1 MAIEARQ
8 LASAINDGKSNLRKN
23 WALSMRTNWSRQE
36 TLAALHVYMLL
47 SFGQL
52 HARNPLIGQLA
63 HWIGR
68 TPNSVA
74 LKLVNFASLDP
85 QVTASGRKGMGNT
98 SALDQS
104 VWSDLNHHWTTLT
117 LEAAEEY
124 ERLATNHGMS
134 AIMDIAED
142 LAEEGFVIPEGRTRS
157 ATVQVRVNQARFRK
171 AVLAG
176 YNSTCCISGLRHQKL
191 VVASH
196 IVPWS
201 IDQEN
206 RLNPRNGLCLSAL
219 HDRAFDQGLI
229 TISDEG
235 KVLLSKSLREMKGN
249 SVFTDQLLSCENV
262 SIQKPQRFA
271 PVPAFLQWHRENLYR
286 P

>member
-1 MAIEARQ
+1 MPLGIRA
-8 LASAINDGKSNLRKN
+8 
-23 WALSMRTNWSRQE
+23 NWSRQE

-52 HARNPLIGQLA
+52 YARNPLIRQLA
-63 HWIGR
+63 QWIGR

-98 SALDQS
+98 SALDKS
-104 VWSDLNHHWTTLT
+104 VWSDLNHHWTSVT
-117 LEAAEEY
+117 LEAAKEY
-124 ERLATNHGMS
+124 ERLAINHGMS
-134 AIMDIAED
+134 AVIDIADD

-157 ATVQVRVNQARFRK
+157 AIVQVRVNQARFRK

-176 YNSTCCISGLRHQKL
+176 YNNTCCMSGLRHQKL

-201 IDQEN
+201 VDKEN
-206 RLNPRNGLCLSAL
+206 RLNPRNGLCLSAI

-235 KVLLSKSLREMKGN
+235 KVLISKSIRELEGM
-249 SVFTDQLLSCENV
+249 SAFIDQFVSCENV
-262 SIQKPQRFA
+262 SIQKPERFA
-271 PVPAFLQWHRENLYR
+271 PDHTLLKWHRENLFTL
-286 P
+286 

>member
-1 MAIEARQ
+1 MASSKRA
-8 LASAINDGKSNLRKN
+8 
-23 WALSMRTNWSRQE
+23 NWSRQE

-52 HARNPLIGQLA
+52 HARNPLIRQLA
-63 HWIGR
+63 LWIGR
-68 TPNSVA
+68 TPNSIA

-104 VWSDLNHHWTTLT
+104 VWSDLNHHWTSIT

-134 AIMDIAED
+134 AVMDIAED
-142 LAEEGFVIPEGRTRS
+142 LVEEGFVVPEGRTRS
-157 ATVQVRVNQARFRK
+157 ATVQVRINQARFRK
-171 AVLAG
+171 AVLAS
-176 YNSTCCISGLRHQKL
+176 YNNTCCISGLRHPKL
-191 VVASH
+191 VIASH
-196 IVPWS
+196 IAPWS
-201 IDQEN
+201 VDKEN

-235 KVLLSKSLREMKGN
+235 KVLISKSIRAMQ
-249 SVFTDQLLSCENV
+249 SMSAFTDLFISCENV
-262 SIQKPQRFA
+262 SIQKPERFA
-271 PVPAFLQWHRENLYR
+271 PDLALLKWHRENLFTL
-286 P
+286 